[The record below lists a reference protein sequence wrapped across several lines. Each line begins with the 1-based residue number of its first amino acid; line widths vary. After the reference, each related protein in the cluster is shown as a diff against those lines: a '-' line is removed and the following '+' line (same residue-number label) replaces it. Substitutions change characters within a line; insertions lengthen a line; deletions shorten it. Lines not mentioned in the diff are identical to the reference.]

1 MAGEALVQTLYP
13 DHYSVRAAAAQDY
26 AAFFEKETEFRT
38 RMDYPPRVGLI
49 NVIVRGKSLGQAMD
63 DATALAGLVRH
74 QGPKAHLLGPAPA
87 PMSKI
92 KDEYRVQFFLK
103 GHQRRSM
110 REALLR
116 ALDLRPE
123 LKRRTT
129 IDVDPNSVL

>member
-1 MAGEALVQTLYP
+1 MIRSILGGDEEAFWKAEAGERKASGVPPYGRMAGIILSSTDVAEVFDFGSLL
-13 DHYSVRAAAAQDY
+13 AQRSEPLRRIG
-26 AAFFEKETEFRT
+26 AE
-38 RMDYPPRVGLI
+38 VW
-49 NVIVRGKSLGQAMD
+49 
-63 DATALAGLVRH
+63 
-74 QGPKAHLLGPAPA
+74 GPAPA